1 MDKGFLRWV
10 LGPGMRLMRRWKL
23 SVKFSVISGLA
34 FAITAGMAVYASRQH
49 WGQVELTARE
59 LAGLSQVRQVTQL
72 TLLMQGRR
80 DWLTLQATGESV
92 SLDELNKTHAD
103 IQRAI
108 AGIDSGL
115 SAKDPADL
123 FKLWQVVRKD
133 VLALLDRGDQ
143 KEASLAGQR
152 KQSSLFAAHNQV
164 IDNLRQLQLRVGESS
179 TLLLDPEAES
189 FYLMLVLV
197 DRYIPLLESVSQL
210 RAHAMSISRSGVIT
224 PGDER
229 HLQDR
234 SQDVRAQLKDIDLL
248 LGALQRAGSQTSTG
262 WATTQALLESFT
274 SEVNRAL
281 GGQVTPEE
289 ARVLMDRGMQ
299 AITSAMTLNESLST
313 RLEGQLERRL
323 AYQKQVVA
331 VYIVVTLLMFLGMT
345 YLIMAMESALTGS
358 VKAMSHV
365 IDNIG
370 QGDLANT
377 REILGRDE
385 LAHVGRGMNR
395 MTVSLSR
402 IVSSIRSNAVLVAMS
417 AKRLGDGAMALA
429 QRTERQSNS
438 IKLAKDSVRH
448 IQRVLDQGVDT
459 AQHVSDQVSQVSQLA
474 EQRSAFMPQAV
485 ATMSHIEEGSQRM
498 REIVGMIEDIA
509 FQTNMLALNAAVE
522 AARAG
527 EAGTGFAVVAGEVR
541 QLAGRCA
548 HAVAEIS
555 ELIEQSTQQVS
566 DGVRHMSD
574 ITHTLSDLTEGVRKV
589 AHGVAIMSANA
600 GQQHQILEQVNQ
612 SLASLEDIAGENREA
627 VQMAHQ
633 ATDRLLER
641 AASLSTSVQG
651 MRLAQGSADEAQ
663 ALLKRAAELIVEK
676 GVAQAVSLINVPDG
690 DFHDRDLFVFGINR
704 EGILVFHSNAPQEA
718 GHAMPMLTSSDG
730 FLLTEALW
738 RAADSDQEWVEY
750 ESCHPETLEMMPKMA
765 CVHKVSDELLLSS
778 ALYRDPATLN
788 KAVAS
793 TRTSR
798 SVLVQGEGASYV
810 GTPLLGSI

>member
-34 FAITAGMAVYASRQH
+34 FAITAAMAVYASRQH
-49 WGQVELTARE
+49 WGQVELTSRE
-59 LAGLSQVRQVTQL
+59 LAGLSQVRDLTQL
-72 TLLMQGRR
+72 TWLMQGHR
-80 DWLTLQATGESV
+80 DLLTMQASGEGIS
-92 SLDELNKTHAD
+92 SEEMNKTHAD
-103 IQRAI
+103 IQRVM
-108 AGIDSGL
+108 AGIDAGL
-115 SAKDPADL
+115 SVKEQAEL
-123 FKLWQVVRKD
+123 VKLWQGARKD
-133 VLALLDRGDQ
+133 VLALLAQGDQ
-143 KEASLAGQR
+143 TDASTAGQR
-152 KQSSLFAAHNQV
+152 KQQTLSAAHGAV
-164 IDNLRQLQLRVGESS
+164 IDSLRQIQLRVGETS

-210 RAHAMSISRSGVIT
+210 RAHAMLMVSTGGLT
-224 PGDER
+224 PGDAR

-262 WATTQALLESFT
+262 WATTQALLDSFT
-274 SEVNRAL
+274 SEVNRTL
-281 GGQVTPEE
+281 GGQFAPQE
-289 ARVLMDRGMQ
+289 ARALRDRGLQ
-299 AITSAMTLNESLST
+299 AITSAMTLNESLRA

-331 VYIVVTLLMFLGMT
+331 IYIVVTLLMFMGMT

-358 VKAMSHV
+358 VKAMSSV

-370 QGDLANT
+370 RGDLANT
-377 REILGRDE
+377 REIHGRDE

-459 AQHVSDQVSQVSQLA
+459 AQHVSDQVSQVSHLA

-485 ATMSHIEEGSQRM
+485 ATMSHIEEGAQRM

-574 ITHTLSDLTEGVRKV
+574 ITHTLSDLTEGFKKV

-612 SLASLEDIAGENREA
+612 SLVSLEDIAGENREA
-627 VQMAHQ
+627 VEMAHQ

-641 AASLSTSVQG
+641 AASLSKSVQG

-663 ALLKRAAELIVEK
+663 ALLKRAAALIAEK
-676 GVAQAVSLINVPDG
+676 GVAQAVSLINAPDG
-690 DFHDRDLFVFGINR
+690 DFQDRDLFVFGINR
-704 EGILVFHSNAPQEA
+704 EGVLVFHSNTPEET

-738 RAADSDQEWVEY
+738 RAADSDQDWVEY

-788 KAVAS
+788 KAMAS
-793 TRTSR
+793 TRTSLH
-798 SVLVQGEGASYV
+798 VAAHGGAASYV
-810 GTPLLGSI
+810 GTPMLGSI